1 MANLVSDKPL
11 DKHLKVIKSGEE
23 ATSLELATEGNGAK
37 IKGDLEI
44 TGRISNTIGVFSLLG
59 DKIVVD
65 VGYLYFIN
73 LGNRIHFSE
82 DTGQDLYNMFFVSDY
97 DTTLNVTNAKT
108 KGIVTEVR
116 GGTITAA
123 DTLNNYNS
131 ALNVTTT
138 LNDSSDSGSC
148 VYKMIEGVATNTDI
162 TGWDELYL
170 LHLTGA
176 STFWVNNAGDVAL
189 AATKKLYLDGGTDIY
204 IHESLVDYIEIVVGG
219 DVIMA
224 LREAG
229 NSGNIVNFLTSG
241 AGFTQHE
248 PTYNATDT
256 EVYFSKLGNKGFVT
270 FGAGNITDLNLYFPN
285 VSCNCQLVI
294 KQDGTGNRT
303 VTNWKSFD
311 QGAGNES
318 TVKWAGGSAP
328 TLSTGAN
335 AVDIMSFYWDN
346 DNHTAYGVASLNFS

>member
-189 AATKKLYLDGGTDIY
+189 A
-204 IHESLVDYIEIVVGG
+204 
-219 DVIMA
+219 
-224 LREAG
+224 
-229 NSGNIVNFLTSG
+229 
-241 AGFTQHE
+241 
-248 PTYNATDT
+248 
-256 EVYFSKLGNKGFVT
+256 
-270 FGAGNITDLNLYFPN
+270 
-285 VSCNCQLVI
+285 
-294 KQDGTGNRT
+294 
-303 VTNWKSFD
+303 
-311 QGAGNES
+311 
-318 TVKWAGGSAP
+318 
-328 TLSTGAN
+328 
-335 AVDIMSFYWDN
+335 
-346 DNHTAYGVASLNFS
+346 